1 MDKRY
6 RSDIRQKLQRQ
17 TLSGAA
23 AATVLGR
30 RDSIVD
36 IVRISSTLNN
46 SDPAMRQETIKNLT
60 RIGGKEAAMAVARCL
75 RDPYP
80 SVRSAACEALGNMRA
95 HVAKA
100 QLYDA
105 LYDSD
110 PVVCCNA
117 AGALAVM
124 GDKAGM
130 PQIIKMLCTPGKHQL
145 QSLRSLNVIAKQD
158 FRINPR
164 GLEDAIR
171 WIKAKKKHLSKP

>member
-6 RSDIRQKLQRQ
+6 QNDIKQKLQRQ

-30 RDSIVD
+30 SNSVVD
-36 IVRISSTLNN
+36 IVRISRTLNS
-46 SDPAMRQETIKNLT
+46 SDPTMRQETINNLT
-60 RIGGKEAAMAVARCL
+60 QIGGREAAMAVARCL

-80 SVRSAACEALGNMRA
+80 SVRSAACKALGNMRA
-95 HVAKA
+95 HTAKA

-105 LYDSD
+105 LHDKD
-110 PVVCCNA
+110 PVVCCSA

-124 GDKAGM
+124 GDKAGL
-130 PQIIKMLCTPGKHQL
+130 PQIVKIICTRGKHQL
-145 QSLRSLNVIAKQD
+145 QALRSLNIITKQD

-171 WIKAKKKHLSKP
+171 WIKAKKKHLS